1 MEKKT
6 GKCKKYGTQWIPKS
20 VGYPICQ
27 DEKTMIVKELT
38 GANELLRSVY
48 QIVKRKGLR
57 TNWVALEKKLL
68 KELKREHTIM
78 FPKNTK

>member
-6 GKCKKYGTQWIPKS
+6 GKCKKHGTQWFPKS
-20 VGYPICQ
+20 VGCPTCQ
-27 DEKTMIVKELT
+27 DEKTMIVKELAE
-38 GANELLRSVY
+38 ANELLRSMY
-48 QIVKRKGLR
+48 QVAKRKGLR